1 MKNIIFLLLLGPSL
15 YAQNLTEAKKL
26 FEEQKFIDSRKI
38 LASVKEESAE
48 FAEAQYYLG
57 RISFIEKNYDDA
69 EEFLEEAVER
79 NEKIAEY
86 HCWLGNTYAQ
96 IAKDANMLKKSSL
109 APKMRAEW
117 EKSVSLKPDYLD
129 PRESLIQYYLQ
140 APGFLGGGVDKAE
153 EMAKQVMKLNA
164 ARGHMQMG
172 EVYSYQKKIPEA
184 EKEFVEMVK
193 INPDLRG
200 RLTNFYI
207 NQKMY
212 DKVFVLAED
221 AIKKNPEDM
230 LAMYVFGRTSA
241 VSGLRLERGEEF
253 LKRYLQYT
261 PKPGEPSHAAATMRL
276 AQITEKKGN
285 KPVARDLYSRAIK
298 MDGNLKEAK
307 EGLDRTSK

>member
-1 MKNIIFLLLLGPSL
+1 MKNIIFLLLLAPSL

-26 FEEQKFIDSRKI
+26 FEEQKYIDSKKI
-38 LASVKEESAE
+38 LTSVKEGSTE

-57 RISFIEKNYDDA
+57 RISFSEKNYDDA

-96 IAKDANMLKKSSL
+96 IAQDANMLKKSSL

-117 EKSVSLKPDYLD
+117 EKAVSLKPDYLD

-212 DKVFVLAED
+212 DKVFALSED
-221 AIKKNPEDM
+221 ALKKNPDDM
-230 LAMYVFGRTSA
+230 LAMYLFGRTSA
-241 VSGLRLERGEEF
+241 VSGLKLEKGEEC

-261 PKPGEPSHAAATMRL
+261 PKPNEPSHAGATMRL